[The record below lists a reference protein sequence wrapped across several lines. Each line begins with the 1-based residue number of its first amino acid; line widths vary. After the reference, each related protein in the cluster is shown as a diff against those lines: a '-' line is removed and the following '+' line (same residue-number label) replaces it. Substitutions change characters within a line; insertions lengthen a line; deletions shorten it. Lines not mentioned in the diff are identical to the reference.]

1 MDPRRQAP
9 ARCNQ
14 VRSATVFEQNE
25 IWKTKSGRI
34 VLLVGNLVNDYL
46 VILYYNQNGDFIIED
61 VDYDDLV
68 EKLDTTDF
76 TRIFR

>member
-1 MDPRRQAP
+1 MNVINPK
-9 ARCNQ
+9 
-14 VRSATVFEQNE
+14 QNE

-76 TRIFR
+76 TMIFR